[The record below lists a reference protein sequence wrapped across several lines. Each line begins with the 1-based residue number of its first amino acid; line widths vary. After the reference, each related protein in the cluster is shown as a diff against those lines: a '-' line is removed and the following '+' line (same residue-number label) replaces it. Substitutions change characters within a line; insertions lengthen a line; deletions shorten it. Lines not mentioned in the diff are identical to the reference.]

1 MTSPLIYVL
10 VQQFALLRELAY
22 DYTQGSP
29 TPNAN
34 LNPIHRLM
42 TLVKSRNMK
51 GSNLQQFNLL
61 MKILTKNR
69 RISVCGFLAT
79 LGLPVLFTSNADK
92 TTYVV
97 T

>member
-34 LNPIHRLM
+34 LNPI
-42 TLVKSRNMK
+42 VS
-51 GSNLQQFNLL
+51 
-61 MKILTKNR
+61 
-69 RISVCGFLAT
+69 
-79 LGLPVLFTSNADK
+79 
-92 TTYVV
+92 
-97 T
+97 

>member
-29 TPNAN
+29 TPNAK
-34 LNPIHRLM
+34 LSSDD
-42 TLVKSRNMK
+42 TGKK
-51 GSNLQQFNLL
+51 QKYAGSNLQQFNLL

-69 RISVCGFLAT
+69 RIHVCAIFSDIRPTGT
-79 LGLPVLFTSNADK
+79 VHK
-92 TTYVV
+92 QC
-97 T
+97 

>member
-29 TPNAN
+29 TPYAN

-42 TLVKSRNMK
+42 TLVKGRNMK
-51 GSNLQQFNLL
+51 VQTCSNLIYLWKF
-61 MKILTKNR
+61 
-69 RISVCGFLAT
+69 
-79 LGLPVLFTSNADK
+79 
-92 TTYVV
+92 
-97 T
+97 